1 MLHITV
7 DGQPRECAPGTLLV
21 ALEALGVTV
30 PALCNDSRMAPVGA
44 CRTCIVEV
52 EGCARPVAACTTPLT
67 EGMVVHTRTPLV
79 EAQRRVLLRLLASEY
94 PAEAVA
100 RQPDKPFHRALR
112 EYGLEGEPRGVYQ
125 PALRDDS
132 HPYIHVDMS
141 QCIHCYRCVRI
152 CDEVQGQFVWR
163 VWNRGA
169 GTRILPDG
177 PNLRESS
184 CVSCGACVDT
194 CPTGALEDRTL
205 LDQRWPQTWTR
216 TTCPYCGVGCEM
228 DVGARG
234 GRIVTSRPSREGPS
248 NQGHL
253 CSKGRYAFGFGEAP
267 DRVTVPLLRENG
279 GWRRASWDEALGFI
293 AQRLRHLRVEHGPD
307 AVGMLGSARATNE
320 ENYLAQKLARVALG
334 TNNVDCCARVCH
346 APSAAAL
353 KRMLGTGAAT
363 SSFEDVE
370 HARTLLVAGSNT
382 TECHPVVGA
391 RLKQAVL
398 RGAKLI
404 VIDSRRTELARYAD
418 VHLQPRAGTD
428 VPLLNALAHVVVTER
443 LCDED
448 FLRERVEAVE
458 DFRAF
463 ILDWTPERAA
473 DLCGVDAEAIRQ
485 AARLYAT
492 HGPSMMLH
500 GLGMTEHVQGT
511 ESVMALINLAL
522 LTGNLGGPGTGV
534 NPMRGQNNVQG
545 SAHMGCEP
553 GHLTGYVPL
562 ELNRA
567 RFEAAWGAPLS
578 AAPGL
583 DLMEMLDAAR
593 RGRLKALWA
602 FGYDVLLTNPEA
614 RATREA
620 LERLELLVVQDLFL
634 NETARACGHVFLPA
648 CTSFEKDGTFMNGER
663 RVQRVR
669 QALPPAGESLPDWE
683 ILCRAARALGH
694 SQGFAFQS
702 PEEVWDEVRR
712 VWPAGAGL
720 SYARLDMGGLQW
732 PCPDEAHPGTRRLHT
747 HQFASGARAA
757 LRRVD
762 YRRSP
767 EVRTDDHPF
776 VLMTGRRLYQFNAG
790 TMTMRTPHALLQPGD
805 WLDMAPADADRLG
818 LEDGARVRVCSRHGA
833 VELPM
838 RRAEGLR
845 PGELFTTFHT
855 AEVFINAV
863 IGPQRDGYTHTPDY
877 KVTAVR
883 VERAGRLPPAS
894 GGPGGAP
901 EAGQSLESPCEG

>member
-1 MLHITV
+1 MLRITV
-7 DGQPRECAPGTLLV
+7 DGQPRECEPGTVLQ
-21 ALEALGVTV
+21 ALEALGISI

-52 EGCARPVAACTTPLT
+52 EGCGRPVAACTQPVTD
-67 EGMVVHTRTPLV
+67 GMVVQTRSPTV

-94 PAEAVA
+94 PADAVA
-100 RQPDKPFHRALR
+100 RHPDKPFHRALR
-112 EYGLEGEPRGVYQ
+112 EYGLEGELHGSHRPE
-125 PALRDDS
+125 LRDDS

-163 VWNRGA
+163 VWNRGSN
-169 GTRILPDG
+169 TRILPDG
-177 PNLRESS
+177 PSLLESS
-184 CVSCGACVDT
+184 CVSCGACVDS
-194 CPTGALEDRTL
+194 CPSGALEDRTL
-205 LDQRWPQTWTR
+205 LDRGWPESWTL

-228 DVGARG
+228 DVGTRG
-234 GRIVTSRPSREGPS
+234 GRIVTVRPSREGPS
-248 NQGHL
+248 NRGHL
-253 CSKGRYAFGFGEAP
+253 CSKGRYAFGFGDAP
-267 DRVTVPLLRENG
+267 DRVTVPLLREDR

-293 AQRLRHLRVEHGPD
+293 AERLRRLRGAHGPD
-307 AVGMLGSARATNE
+307 ALAMLGSARATNE
-320 ENYLAQKLARVALG
+320 ENYLAQKLARVVLG

-353 KRMLGTGAAT
+353 KLMLGTGAST
-363 SSFEDVE
+363 NSFADVDA
-370 HARTLLVAGSNT
+370 ARTLLVAGSNT

-391 RLKQAVL
+391 RIKQAVL

-428 VPLLNALAHVVVTER
+428 VPLLNALAHVVVAEG
-443 LCDED
+443 LGNED
-448 FLRERVEAVE
+448 FLRERVDAVE

-463 ILDWTPERAA
+463 IRAWTPERAA
-473 DLCGVDAEAIRQ
+473 ELCGVDADALRG

-492 HGPSMMLH
+492 NGPSMMVH

-511 ESVMALINLAL
+511 ETVMALINLAL
-522 LTGNLGGPGTGV
+522 LTGNLGEPGTGV

-553 GHLTGYVPL
+553 GNLTGYVPL
-562 ELNRA
+562 EANRA
-567 RFEAAWGAPLS
+567 RFEAAWGAQLPS
-578 AAPGL
+578 SPGL
-583 DLMEMLDAAR
+583 DLMRMMDAAR
-593 RGRLKALWA
+593 EGRLKALWA

-648 CTSFEKDGTFMNGER
+648 STSFEKDGTFMNGER

-669 QALPPAGESLPDWE
+669 RVQPPAGESLPDWE

-694 SQGFAFQS
+694 PEGFSFQS

-720 SYARLDMGGLQW
+720 SYARLETGGLQW
-732 PCPDEAHPGTRRLHT
+732 PCPDATHPGTRVLHT
-747 HQFASGARAA
+747 HQFASGQRAA
-757 LRRVD
+757 LRRID
-762 YRRSP
+762 FTPSP
-767 EVRTDDHPF
+767 EARTDEYPF

-790 TMTMRTPHALLQPGD
+790 TMTMHTPHKVLQPGD
-805 WLDMAPADADRLG
+805 WLDMAPADAERLG
-818 LEDGARVRVCSRHGA
+818 LEDGARVRVRSRYGEA
-833 VELPM
+833 VLPM

-855 AEVFINAV
+855 PEVFINAV
-863 IGPQRDGYTHTPDY
+863 TGPHQDGYTHTPEY
-877 KVTAVR
+877 KVTVVR
-883 VERAGRLPPAS
+883 VERAEPRKE
-894 GGPGGAP
+894 GA
-901 EAGQSLESPCEG
+901 

>member
-1 MLHITV
+1 MLRITV
-7 DGQPRECAPGTLLV
+7 DGQPRECEPGTLLR
-21 ALEALGVTV
+21 ALRALGVSI
-30 PALCNDSRMAPVGA
+30 PALCDDSRMAPVGA

-52 EGCARPVAACTTPLT
+52 EGCGRPVAACTQPVTD
-67 EGMVVHTRTPLV
+67 GMVVHTRSPTV
-79 EAQRRVLLRLLASEY
+79 EAQRRVLLRLWASEY

-100 RQPDKPFHRALR
+100 RHPDKPFHRALR
-112 EYGLEGEPRGVYQ
+112 EYGLEDAPRGEHR
-125 PALRDDS
+125 PELRDDS

-163 VWNRGA
+163 VWHRGA
-169 GTRILPDG
+169 DTRILPDG
-177 PNLRESS
+177 PSLRDSS
-184 CVSCGACVDT
+184 CVSCGACVDS
-194 CPTGALEDRTL
+194 CPSGALEDRTL
-205 LDQRWPQTWTR
+205 LDRGWPEAWTR

-228 DVGARG
+228 DVGTRE
-234 GRIVTSRPSREGPS
+234 GRIVTVRPSREGPS
-248 NQGHL
+248 NRGHL

-267 DRVTVPLLRENG
+267 DRVTAPLLREQG

-293 AQRLRHLRVEHGPD
+293 AGRLRQLREAHGPD
-307 AVGMLGSARATNE
+307 AVAMLGSARATNE

-353 KRMLGTGAAT
+353 RQMLGTGAST
-363 SSFEDVE
+363 NSFEDVD

-391 RLKQAVL
+391 RIKQAAL
-398 RGAKLI
+398 RGAKLL
-404 VIDSRRTELARYAD
+404 VIDPRRTELARYAD
-418 VHLQPRAGTD
+418 VHLRPRAGTD
-428 VPLLNALAHVVVTER
+428 VPLLNALAHVVVTEG

-448 FLRERVEAVE
+448 FLRERVAAVE

-463 ILDWTPERAA
+463 IRAWTPERAA
-473 DLCGVDAEAIRQ
+473 ELCGVDAEALRR

-492 HGPSMMLH
+492 HGPSMMVH

-511 ESVMALINLAL
+511 ETVMALINLAL
-522 LTGNLGGPGTGV
+522 LTGNLGKPGTGV

-562 ELNRA
+562 EANRA
-567 RFEAAWGAPLS
+567 RFEAAWGAPLPAS
-578 AAPGL
+578 PGL
-583 DLMEMLDAAR
+583 DLMGMMDAAR
-593 RGRLKALWA
+593 EGRLKALWA
-602 FGYDVLLTNPEA
+602 FGYDVLLTNPQA

-648 CTSFEKDGTFMNGER
+648 STSFEKDGTFMNGER

-669 QALPPAGESLPDWE
+669 RALPPAGESLPDWE

-694 SQGFAFQS
+694 AEGFAFQS

-720 SYARLDMGGLQW
+720 SYARLEAGGLQW
-732 PCPDEAHPGTRRLHT
+732 PCPDESHPGTRVLHT
-747 HQFASGARAA
+747 HGFAGGPRAA
-757 LRRVD
+757 LRRID
-762 YRRSP
+762 FTPSP
-767 EVRTDDHPF
+767 EARSEDYPF
-776 VLMTGRRLYQFNAG
+776 VLVTGRRLYQFNAG
-790 TMTMRTPHALLQPGD
+790 TMTMRTPHAALQPGD
-805 WLDMAPADADRLG
+805 WLDMAPADAERLG
-818 LEDGARVRVCSRHGA
+818 LEDGARVRVRSRHGEA
-833 VELPM
+833 VLPL

-855 AEVFINAV
+855 PEVFINAV
-863 IGPQRDGYTHTPDY
+863 TSPHQDGVTHTPEY

-883 VERAGRLPPAS
+883 VERA
-894 GGPGGAP
+894 
-901 EAGQSLESPCEG
+901 E

>member
-7 DGQPRECAPGTLLV
+7 DGQPRECAPGTLLA
-21 ALEALGVTV
+21 ALEALGVSV

-112 EYGLEGEPRGVYQ
+112 EYGLEGEPRGTHQ
-125 PALRDDS
+125 AALRDDS

-205 LDQRWPQTWTR
+205 LDQGWPETWTR

-228 DVGARG
+228 DVGTRG
-234 GRIVTSRPSREGPS
+234 GRIVTVRPSREGPS
-248 NQGHL
+248 NRGHL

-267 DRVTVPLLRENG
+267 DRITVPLLREHG

-293 AQRLRHLRVEHGPD
+293 AQRLRHLRAASGPD

-320 ENYLAQKLARVALG
+320 ENYLAQKLARVVLG
-334 TNNVDCCARVCH
+334 TSNVDCCARVCH

-353 KRMLGTGAAT
+353 ERMLGMGAAT
-363 SSFEDVE
+363 NSFEDVE

-428 VPLLNALAHVVVTER
+428 VPLLNALAHVVVDER

-492 HGPSMMLH
+492 HGPSMMVH

-511 ESVMALINLAL
+511 ESVMTLINLAL

-567 RFEAAWGAPLS
+567 RFEAAWGTPLS

-583 DLMEMLDAAR
+583 DLMEMMDAAR
-593 RGRLKALWA
+593 QGRLKALWA

-669 QALPPAGESLPDWE
+669 RALPPVDESLPDWE

-694 SQGFAFQS
+694 PEGFAFQS

-732 PCPDEAHPGTRRLHT
+732 PCPDEAHPGTRLLHT
-747 HQFASGARAA
+747 HPFASGFRAA
-757 LRRVD
+757 LRRID
-762 YRRSP
+762 SRPAP
-767 EVRTDDHPF
+767 EARTDDHPF

-790 TMTMRTPHALLQPGD
+790 TMTLRTPHALLQPGD

-863 IGPQRDGYTHTPDY
+863 IGPQRDESTHTPDY

-883 VERAGRLPPAS
+883 VERAGRFPPAS
-894 GGPGGAP
+894 GGSWGAP
-901 EAGQSLESPCEG
+901 EPERPLE

>member
-1 MLHITV
+1 MLRVTI
-7 DGQPRECAPGTLLV
+7 DGQPRECAPGTVLE
-21 ALEALGVTV
+21 ALEALGVGV
-30 PALCNDSRMAPVGA
+30 PALCNDSRLAPVGA

-52 EGCARPVAACTTPLT
+52 EGHERPVAACTTPLV
-67 EGMVVHTRTPLV
+67 EGMVVRTRSPGV

-100 RQPDKPFHRALR
+100 RHPDKPFHRALR
-112 EYGLEGEPRGVYQ
+112 EYGLDGEARGEHR
-125 PALRDDS
+125 PELRDDS

-141 QCIHCYRCVRI
+141 QCIRCYRCVRI
-152 CDEVQGQFVWR
+152 CDDVQGQFVWR

-169 GTRILPDG
+169 DTRILPDG
-177 PNLRESS
+177 PSLKESS
-184 CVSCGACVDT
+184 CVSCGACVDS

-205 LDQRWPQTWTR
+205 LDRGWPEAWTR
-216 TTCPYCGVGCEM
+216 TTCSYCGVGCEM
-228 DVGARG
+228 DVGTRA
-234 GRIVTSRPSREGPS
+234 GRIVTVRPSREGPS

-253 CSKGRYAFGFGEAP
+253 CSKGRYAFDFVTAP
-267 DRVTVPLLRENG
+267 DRVTVPLLREAG

-293 AQRLRHLRVEHGPD
+293 ARRLRSLRDAHGPD

-320 ENYLAQKLARVALG
+320 ENYLAQKLARVVLG

-346 APSAAAL
+346 APSAAGL
-353 KRMLGTGAAT
+353 KQMLGTGAST
-363 SSFEDVE
+363 NSFEDVD

-391 RLKQAVL
+391 RIKQAVL

-428 VPLLNALAHVVVTER
+428 VPLLNALAHVVVAEG

-448 FLRERVEAVE
+448 FLRERVDALE
-458 DFRAF
+458 DFRTF
-463 ILDWTPERAA
+463 IHGWTPEHAA
-473 DLCGVDAEAIRQ
+473 RLCGVDADALRH

-492 HGPSMMLH
+492 HGPSMMVH

-511 ESVMALINLAL
+511 ETVMALVNLAL
-522 LTGNLGGPGTGV
+522 LTGNLGGPGMGV

-553 GHLTGYVPL
+553 GQLTGYVPL
-562 ELNRA
+562 EQHRA
-567 RFEAAWGAPLS
+567 RFEAAWGSPLPS
-578 AAPGL
+578 TPGL
-583 DLMEMLDAAR
+583 DLTRMMEAAR
-593 RGRLKALWA
+593 GGRLHALWA
-602 FGYDVLLTNPEA
+602 FGYDVLLTNPDA
-614 RATREA
+614 NTTREA

-634 NETARACGHVFLPA
+634 NETARALGHVFLPA

-669 QALPPAGESLPDWE
+669 ASLPPTRDCLADWE

-694 SQGFAFQS
+694 PEGFAFQS

-720 SYARLDMGGLQW
+720 SYARLEHGGLQW
-732 PCPDEAHPGTRRLHT
+732 PCPDERHPGTRVLHT
-747 HQFASGARAA
+747 GAFALGPRAA
-757 LRRVD
+757 LRRVG
-762 YRRSP
+762 YAPSP
-767 EVRTDDHPF
+767 EAPTEAFPF
-776 VLMTGRRLYQFNAG
+776 VLMTGRRLYAFNAG
-790 TMTMRTPHALLQPGD
+790 TMTSRTPNARLQPGD
-805 WLDMAPADADRLG
+805 WLDMAAADAERLG
-818 LEDGARVRVCSRHGA
+818 LEDGARVRVRSRYGEA
-833 VELPM
+833 VLPM

-855 AEVFINAV
+855 VEVFINAV
-863 IGPQRDGYTHTPDY
+863 TGPHQDGYTHTPDY

-883 VERAGRLPPAS
+883 VERA
-894 GGPGGAP
+894 
-901 EAGQSLESPCEG
+901 E